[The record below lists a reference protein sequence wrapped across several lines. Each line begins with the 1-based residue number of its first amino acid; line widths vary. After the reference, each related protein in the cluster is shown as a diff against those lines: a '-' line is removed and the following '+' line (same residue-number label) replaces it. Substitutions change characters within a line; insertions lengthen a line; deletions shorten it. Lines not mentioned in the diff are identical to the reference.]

1 MKAFL
6 VLCLALPLMA
16 QGRRPPMGWWDSPT
30 VKDLNLTDDQTR
42 TIRET
47 VREYRARLIDQ
58 RAAAEKAEGDL
69 EDLFNDGEVDQKR
82 AGEAIDRLANARADL
97 TRTMSQMSLRLRSVL
112 TQDQWRELQRRAPLR
127 RRAQGQAGPGD
138 PDGAGTMMPKRG
150 ARSGG
155 QQPPP
160 PPQD

>member
-1 MKAFL
+1 MKTVL
-6 VLCLALPLMA
+6 VFCLALPLMA

-42 TIRET
+42 QIRET

-112 TQDQWRELQRRAPLR
+112 TQDQWRELQRRAPAR
-127 RRAQGQAGPGD
+127 YRAKGQAGRGD
-138 PDGAGTMMPKRG
+138 PEGGAMAPKRG
-150 ARSGG
+150 ARSDR
-155 QQPPP
+155 QTPPP
-160 PPQD
+160 PPQN